1 MSDSANHCN
10 CGCIYTETACPNCNY
25 VKPYRLEYGVEYCT
39 YAEEGEQWHELSE
52 FEFLELIAAHKA
64 RGLDP
69 LLEYDRF
76 TIFDNGREGRRL
88 TIRDE
93 YGVYYG

>member
-1 MSDSANHCN
+1 MSN
-10 CGCIYTETACPNCNY
+10 
-25 VKPYRLEYGVEYCT
+25 LEYGVEYCI

-52 FEFLELIAAHKA
+52 LEFLELIASHKA

-69 LLEYDRF
+69 LFEYERF
-76 TIFDNGREGRRL
+76 TIFDNGRDGRRL